1 MGNDWDWNQKDN
13 EREAEEVS
21 ASVQE
26 ETQENTPVT
35 EETEENTVVQ
45 ETTEEIIR
53 PQEQTKEPETEEV
66 KADTSYHWVNPEYQ
80 KRQEGAAD
88 AGENSY
94 KNNAYRDT
102 IGYTNEQNT
111 SYGRNQNNPNM
122 GYTTQPNG
130 SGYQG
135 GGYHEQNSF
144 GAGPKTGERHY
155 GAYQFAPESSRK
167 HKEKKKNMGTG
178 KRFLITAGMAV
189 VFGVVA
195 GGVMFGVNTLGNH
208 LTGQDQKAES
218 RVQVPTV
225 EPPVKEES
233 QSVSG
238 AAVDNSGNY
247 TVAQVADMCM
257 PSVVSITN
265 ASVSTVRDFFGG
277 IQEYP
282 IESTGSGIIVGQND
296 SELLIATNNHV
307 IAGAETLTVAFS
319 DDAVYEAQ
327 IKGNNPDTDLAVIAV
342 NLKDMSDETLNS
354 IKIVSIGD
362 SDSLKIGEQVVA
374 IGNALGY
381 GQSVTSG
388 WVSAVN
394 REVFDENGNSTGKL
408 IQTDAAI
415 NPGNSG
421 GALLNMKGEL
431 IGINSSKAAATEV
444 EGMGYAIPVVTAQ
457 PILDELMNRET
468 RYKVDEGKSAY
479 IGVVCM
485 DVDADAIAKYGI
497 PKGAFVD
504 SVEEGGPAE
513 KAGIQKGDVIVKFDG
528 VTISGKD
535 DLVSKLEYY
544 EAGEEVE
551 VVISRAENGAYKEQ
565 TVIVNLG
572 KRSEMTQTVPRR

>member
-1 MGNDWDWNQKDN
+1 MGNDWDWNQKDK
-13 EREAEEVS
+13 EGETVS
-21 ASVQE
+21 ASVPE
-26 ETQENTPVT
+26 ETKENTPVT
-35 EETEENTVVQ
+35 EEIRENAVMQ
-45 ETTEEIIR
+45 ETTEGNSSS
-53 PQEQTKEPETEEV
+53 QEETKKQETEEV
-66 KADTSYHWVNPEYQ
+66 KENTSYHWVNPEYQ

-88 AGENSY
+88 AGQNSY
-94 KNNAYRDT
+94 ETDAYRER
-102 IGYTNEQNT
+102 IGYTNTQNT
-111 SYGRNQNNPNM
+111 GYEGNQNNRNA
-122 GYTTQPNG
+122 GYGNPSGG
-130 SGYQG
+130 SGYLE
-135 GGYHEQNSF
+135 GGYHESQNSF
-144 GAGPKTGERHY
+144 GAAPKTGQRHY
-155 GAYQFAPESSRK
+155 GAYQFAQEPSGK
-167 HKEKKKNMGTG
+167 KQKEKKTVGMG
-178 KRFLITAGMAV
+178 KRFLVTVGMAV

-208 LTGQDQKAES
+208 LTGQDQKTES
-218 RVQVPTV
+218 PVQVPTV
-225 EPPVKEES
+225 EPPANKDS
-233 QSVSG
+233 QSASSL
-238 AAVDNSGNY
+238 AAENSGNY
-247 TVAQVADMCM
+247 TVTQVADMCM

-277 IQEYP
+277 VQEYP

-296 SELLIATNNHV
+296 KELLIATNNHV

-327 IKGNNPDTDLAVIAV
+327 VKGNNPDTDLAVIAV
-342 NLKDMSDETLNS
+342 NLKDMSEETLNS

-362 SDSLKIGEQVVA
+362 SGSLQIGEQVVA

-444 EGMGYAIPVVTAQ
+444 EGMGYAIPVATAQ

-528 VTISGKD
+528 VTVSGKD

-544 EAGEEVE
+544 EAGEEIE

-565 TVIVNLG
+565 TVTVTLG
-572 KRSEMTQTVPRR
+572 KRSEMTQTVPQR